1 VVDAELPSV
10 AALEPATWWTR
21 GRAAIIDAL
30 LFFAALLAPVILAAI
45 GFVVAWEEAD
55 DAYSFTVASV
65 LVIAVG
71 ILLVVAV
78 FVWGGWLFG
87 YRQGVTGTTPGK
99 RRLRIRLVDV
109 DSGEPPGGAKGVG
122 RWLVP
127 GLVGGLQGVGNVI
140 QLIDILWPLWDPRNQ
155 RIIDKVMR
163 TRVVVGLPPGGT
175 DGGPELPTSPIS

>member
-1 VVDAELPSV
+1 MSGEHDVVLE
-10 AALEPATWWTR
+10 AARWWTR
-21 GRAAIIDAL
+21 GKAAIIDML
-30 LFFAALLAPVILAAI
+30 LFFGALVVPAGVGVVAAVSAWDEAAGEFSFAGGEVGLLLIGILA
-45 GFVVAWEEAD
+45 G
-55 DAYSFTVASV
+55 
-65 LVIAVG
+65 VG
-71 ILLVVAV
+71 V

-127 GLVGGLQGVGNVI
+127 GLIGGIQGFGNVL

-155 RIIDKVMR
+155 RVIDKVMR